1 MTILKGADSAT
12 PKPDKYEGK
21 EVWGIYVAGATFHI
35 WTHDEVAQLNSR
47 VVLPI
52 VVPPQKE
59 SWWEM
64 NSGYAVL
71 EELVRE
77 AIAWGVPEGAPL
89 CLDVEEGQ
97 YEKMGNDAAD
107 VARSWA
113 TACRAHEL
121 IPWVYSSS
129 GFLAKDLWSNK
140 WVAHWPDV
148 TPDPLELPAGM
159 KGWQYAGNVDG
170 IDLDIFSAEEKY
182 LKSDLTVEKDEDVA
196 KIEEDEDVAK
206 IEEEHPQE
214 SSGEVSVEASSTT
227 DENPPPEPSVSA
239 ESVPSDPGNS
249 PTADAGATDAEAVSD
264 SPPAPA
270 SPSEPTLQDLV
281 NTYADALDKIE
292 AILQGLPKS

>member
-1 MTILKGADSAT
+1 
-12 PKPDKYEGK
+12 
-21 EVWGIYVAGATFHI
+21 
-35 WTHDEVAQLNSR
+35 
-47 VVLPI
+47 
-52 VVPPQKE
+52 
-59 SWWEM
+59 
-64 NSGYAVL
+64 
-71 EELVRE
+71 
-77 AIAWGVPEGAPL
+77 
-89 CLDVEEGQ
+89 
-97 YEKMGNDAAD
+97 
-107 VARSWA
+107 
-113 TACRAHEL
+113 
-121 IPWVYSSS
+121 
-129 GFLAKDLWSNK
+129 
-140 WVAHWPDV
+140 
-148 TPDPLELPAGM
+148 M

-182 LKSDLTVEKDEDVA
+182 LKSDLTVEK
-196 KIEEDEDVAK
+196 DEDVAK